1 MTEPSQGSHS
11 GGLALLEEW
20 PQQSPCAISRRT
32 SPTLKRVRFADHCER
47 RTYRTDPDYEHAK
60 SYSYADQKIFRKQ
73 ATSEGL
79 RIKNLV
85 LLCPQRTGRAIHLLL
100 KQGLLSCEEL
110 LGIES
115 ALSTNPKQESRERRS
130 YIDLVL
136 ATQKEMR
143 KQNDDFV
150 DALMLANVA
159 IASSSGRVEKARL
172 RATLAL

>member
-1 MTEPSQGSHS
+1 MASTKPLRHKPPHLLLHS
-11 GGLALLEEW
+11 SEYALL
-20 PQQSPCAISRRT
+20 T
-32 SPTLKRVRFADHCER
+32 TER

-150 DALMLANVA
+150 GLNVGKRCH
-159 IASSSGRVEKARL
+159 SE
-172 RATLAL
+172 